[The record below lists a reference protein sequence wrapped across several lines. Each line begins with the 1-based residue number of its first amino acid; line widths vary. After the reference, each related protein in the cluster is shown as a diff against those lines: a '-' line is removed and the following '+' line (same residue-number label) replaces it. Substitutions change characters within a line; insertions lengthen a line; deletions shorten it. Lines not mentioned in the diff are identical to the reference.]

1 MKSIF
6 VFCAYDA
13 RARENFEK
21 TILNLVP
28 AEVVLSHV
36 GGAERERLLPVAAAW
51 GGFYAWGFRSGKRL
65 ISSLWNK
72 IEPGDLC
79 LGYFKYHYR
88 VAARLLAKV
97 ESEGLANDLWANRPG
112 ITQSWRNV
120 VLLSKPCPISVH
132 GAAVGPYLPGEYRG
146 AMRVADE
153 RVARIVGE
161 FGSIETFAER
171 KLGVVV

>member
-1 MKSIF
+1 
-6 VFCAYDA
+6 
-13 RARENFEK
+13 
-21 TILNLVP
+21 
-28 AEVVLSHV
+28 
-36 GGAERERLLPVAAAW
+36 
-51 GGFYAWGFRSGKRL
+51 
-65 ISSLWNK
+65 
-72 IEPGDLC
+72 
-79 LGYFKYHYR
+79 